1 MEEAGPDILVKD
13 LSKLVVVPLVVSSSN
28 MSTSISITILDSGG
42 LEITVIDDLWPGIT
56 DGSWDDSLK
65 L

>member
-1 MEEAGPDILVKD
+1 MEEAGPNILVKD

-42 LEITVIDDLWPGIT
+42 LEITVIDDL
-56 DGSWDDSLK
+56 
-65 L
+65 